1 LGYIEGRNV
10 KIEYRF
16 AEGIPER
23 FTKFTT
29 ELVALN
35 PVVIAVG
42 STSGIVGASKITQ
55 AVPLIMIGVT
65 EDPVLL
71 GLAKSFARPGGNV
84 TGFLLTTDQEILGKR
99 LQLLRDAGHFSP
111 SAFYRYSM
119 AQTCDDLQEMIAPL
133 APLFG

>member
-1 LGYIEGRNV
+1 MRRREFLGVLSGAAVAWPVGAWAQQAIPVIGVLSPVSAATSARSIAALRRGLHDLGYIEGRNV

-23 FTKFTT
+23 LTKFTT

-42 STSGIVGASKITQ
+42 STSGIMAASKITQ

-65 EDPVLL
+65 EDPVLPWLRASRAL
-71 GLAKSFARPGGNV
+71 GA
-84 TGFLLTTDQEILGKR
+84 T
-99 LQLLRDAGHFSP
+99 
-111 SAFYRYSM
+111 
-119 AQTCDDLQEMIAPL
+119 
-133 APLFG
+133 